1 MLMCLFTP
9 FGLYEY
15 IFMPFGLKNT
25 TQSFQRLMDRLLADI
40 PHPFVYLDNILLGT
54 PDVAS
59 HMAGKC
65 LKCFTLMASPST
77 LVSATS

>member
-1 MLMCLFTP
+1 MST
-9 FGLYEY
+9 Y

-40 PHPFVYLDNILLGT
+40 PHPFVYLDNILIGT

-59 HMAGKC
+59 YMAGKC
-65 LKCFTLMASPST
+65 LKCCTLMPSPST
-77 LVSATS
+77 LVGATS